1 MAKKINI
8 SFPPAVVAEM
18 DEYCKMT
25 GLTRSGLCSLSVQ
38 SYIYAH
44 KATGLMGRMVEALEA
59 IAEKGNA
66 TAEEM
71 QKLEEFE
78 KSIALLTGRTE

>member
-44 KATGLMGRMVEALEA
+44 KVTDLMGRMVEALEA
-59 IAEKGNA
+59 VAEKGNA
-66 TAEEM
+66 NAEDM

-78 KSIALLTGRTE
+78 KNIALLTGLTK